1 MRKSRFTE
9 EQIIK
14 VLKEHA
20 VGLSAGDTRI
30 YRREMFSAM
39 RAALRMKGLR
49 PGSDLKDAIWEVQN
63 RLRHIGRII
72 PKRAIGSTLLV
83 KGLEFDHAVIIHT
96 DSMSRKDWYVAL
108 TRATAGLTILSTFE
122 KFTPTL

>member
-96 DSMSRKDWYVAL
+96 DSMSRL
-108 TRATAGLTILSTFE
+108 R
-122 KFTPTL
+122 